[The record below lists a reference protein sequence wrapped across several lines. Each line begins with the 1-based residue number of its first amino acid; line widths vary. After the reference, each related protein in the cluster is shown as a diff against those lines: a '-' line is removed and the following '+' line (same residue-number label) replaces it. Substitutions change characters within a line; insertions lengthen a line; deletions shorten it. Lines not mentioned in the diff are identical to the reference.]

1 MTVRSSAGTA
11 GDREGTIMRRRRAAT
26 IPAMALALSGALLAV
41 GAASPALA
49 SGSGGS
55 TVSVRALRV
64 QADPTPEEQERLRE
78 IAGAI
83 WTPQLA
89 AGWNMNAEV
98 AGVLSEAT
106 ERILQCSEAFALVP
120 RPPGFVPGLGY
131 LVQYWKNLRDYFLV
145 VKDNR
150 TYRACVVSTAAY
162 YRSIIEM
169 ASAGI

>member
-1 MTVRSSAGTA
+1 
-11 GDREGTIMRRRRAAT
+11 MRRRKAAT

-41 GAASPALA
+41 GAAAPALA
-49 SGSGGS
+49 TGNSG
-55 TVSVRALRV
+55 TAPSVQVLRI
-64 QADPTPEEQERLRE
+64 QADPTPEEQEHLRE

-98 AGVLSEAT
+98 ADVLSQAT
-106 ERILQCSEAFALVP
+106 ERILHCSEAFSLVP

>member
-1 MTVRSSAGTA
+1 MT
-11 GDREGTIMRRRRAAT
+11 RRRNRLVSSVALVAA
-26 IPAMALALSGALLAV
+26 GALLTV
-41 GAASPALA
+41 GTVTTAQAAEPRAAASVAAAPL
-49 SGSGGS
+49 
-55 TVSVRALRV
+55 

-98 AGVLSEAT
+98 ATVLSEAT
-106 ERILQCSEAFALVP
+106 ERILTCSEAFALVP
-120 RPPGFVPGLGY
+120 RPAPWMPGLSY
-131 LVQYWKNLRDYFLV
+131 LVKYWKNLKDYFLV

>member
-1 MTVRSSAGTA
+1 MTTRSRRLVSSVALVAAGAMLTVGTVSTA
-11 GDREGTIMRRRRAAT
+11 QAAE
-26 IPAMALALSGALLAV
+26 PR
-41 GAASPALA
+41 GAAAAVAPL
-49 SGSGGS
+49 
-55 TVSVRALRV
+55 
-64 QADPTPEEQERLRE
+64 QADPTPEEQEQLRE

-106 ERILQCSEAFALVP
+106 ERILTCSEAFALVP
-120 RPPGFVPGLGY
+120 RPAPWMPGLSY
-131 LVQYWKNLRDYFLV
+131 LVKYWKNLKDYFLV

>member
-1 MTVRSSAGTA
+1 MKAQRPGLTAAVALIVAGATLTMGTLSTA
-11 GDREGTIMRRRRAAT
+11 QAAEPRAAA
-26 IPAMALALSGALLAV
+26 P
-41 GAASPALA
+41 SPAA
-49 SGSGGS
+49 
-55 TVSVRALRV
+55 VSLLS
-64 QADPTPEEQERLRE
+64 DPTPEEQERLRE

-98 AGVLSEAT
+98 ADVLSQAT
-106 ERILQCSEAFALVP
+106 ERILACSEAFALVP
-120 RPPGFVPGLGY
+120 RPPAFIPGLGY
-131 LVQYWKNLRDYFLV
+131 LVQYWKNLRDYYLV
-145 VKDNR
+145 VKENR

>member
-1 MTVRSSAGTA
+1 
-11 GDREGTIMRRRRAAT
+11 MRRRKAAT
-26 IPAMALALSGALLAV
+26 IPAMALVLSGALLAA
-41 GAASPALA
+41 GASAPALA
-49 SGSGGS
+49 VGNGSAS
-55 TVSVRALRV
+55 APTVEALRF
-64 QADPTPEEQERLRE
+64 QADPTPEEQEQLRE

-98 AGVLSEAT
+98 ADVLSQAT

>member
-1 MTVRSSAGTA
+1 MGARGFRLV
-11 GDREGTIMRRRRAAT
+11 
-26 IPAMALALSGALLAV
+26 PAMALVVAGATLAV
-41 GAASPALA
+41 GTVGTAQAADTRATAPTA
-49 SGSGGS
+49 S
-55 TVSVRALRV
+55 VLQVRS
-64 QADPTPEEQERLRE
+64 DPTPQEQEQLRE

-83 WTPQLA
+83 WNPQLA

-98 AGVLSEAT
+98 ATVLSQAT
-106 ERILQCSEAFALVP
+106 ERILKCSEAFALVP

-131 LVQYWKNLRDYFLV
+131 LVQYWKNLRDYYLV
-145 VKDNR
+145 VKENR